1 MQKVIQPSENLIY
14 ECEKRVDEEREK
26 AKNANKSYR
35 KKRKCSKQKTG
46 EKVFIWYGKKNRKK
60 VPKERFA
67 TLGEVIKIG
76 KNEDMYNTKFTS
88 PVNQVSKSEWFSA
101 KDMADFKKKLRNNK
115 HNLKE
120 ERNNIKINF
129 FIKRRLF
136 GCIF

>member
-1 MQKVIQPSENLIY
+1 MNVKNVLTKK
-14 ECEKRVDEEREK
+14 EKR
-26 AKNANKSYR
+26 
-35 KKRKCSKQKTG
+35 QKTLTSPTG
-46 EKVFIWYGKKNRKK
+46 RKGSARNKRQEKKCLSGMEKKNRKK